1 MKKLIEQKK
10 KIKAKKEKDKKFKI
24 KPPIFLMC
32 CEAKNVKLNRPKN
45 NNNNMLSINIQK
57 NKTTKCYK
65 QNTIGNDINNNTNSK
80 RQINLIPFN
89 LKLTK
94 KQKNILEKT
103 KKIMNYNDNELNN
116 LPYNLAI
123 KYDKRKYFQYYIS
136 LLKIKHILFF
146 TFFNN
151 NDYNIKIIKIDLFL
165 FNFALYYVVNA
176 IFFNDATMHKI
187 YEDKGSFNFVYQ
199 LPQIVYSSLVS
210 IIINSILKLLALSEG
225 DILAYKSLD
234 DKTNLQKK
242 EIKLNKK
249 LQIKFL
255 LYFIISNILVLFFW
269 YYLSMFCAIYVNTQ
283 IHLIKDTL
291 ISYGLSQIYPFG
303 IYLIPGIFRI
313 PSLSNHKAKREILYK
328 ISKIIQII
336 QLHNFMLIKLL
347 IIINKFIFF

>member
-1 MKKLIEQKK
+1 M
-10 KIKAKKEKDKKFKI
+10 D
-24 KPPIFLMC
+24 
-32 CEAKNVKLNRPKN
+32 
-45 NNNNMLSINIQK
+45 
-57 NKTTKCYK
+57 
-65 QNTIGNDINNNTNSK
+65 
-80 RQINLIPFN
+80 
-89 LKLTK
+89 
-94 KQKNILEKT
+94 
-103 KKIMNYNDNELNN
+103 YNENELNK
-116 LPYNLAI
+116 LTYKLAL
-123 KYDKRKYFQYYIS
+123 KYDHRKYFQYYIS
-136 LLKIKHILFF
+136 LLKTKHIFLF

-151 NDYNIKIIKIDLFL
+151 NDYNIKLIKIDLFL
-165 FNFALYYVVNA
+165 FNFALYYAVNA
-176 IFFNDATMHKI
+176 MFFNDDTMHKI
-187 YEDKGSFNFVYQ
+187 YKDKGNFNFVYQ
-199 LPQIVYSSLVS
+199 LPQIVYSSLIS
-210 IIINSILKLLALSEG
+210 IIINSILKLLALSER

-303 IYLIPGIFRI
+303 IYLFPGIFRI

-336 QLHNFMLIKLL
+336 
-347 IIINKFIFF
+347 